1 MSEPDQFDVCKSR
14 HRGNAQSIKANPSA
28 SSKTRDRDA
37 VYGLIAS
44 NGITSKEIAEAMGK
58 VDLSKP
64 YLTTQEAESHR
75 NRCPNPIGMGV
86 RTIFG
91 ITVRIEIG
99 TGVRLTSE
107 YAAREDSRAGSSIVK
122 ASQAES

>member
-28 SSKTRDRDA
+28 SIKTRDRDA

-44 NGITSKEIAEAMGK
+44 DGITSKEIAEAMGK

-64 YLTTQEAESHR
+64 YLTTQEAATVLQKSPETLR
-75 NRCPNPIGMGV
+75 NNNRKGIGPFPIDQPG
-86 RTIFG
+86 RPLYST
-91 ITVRIEIG
+91 
-99 TGVRLTSE
+99 TSVLGLPE
-107 YAAREDSRAGSSIVK
+107 KIPAQVQVS
-122 ASQAES
+122 